1 MKESQS
7 TNQNKVGGA
16 PRHLKHRA
24 WCLWHF
30 RLWCGHYPSQHTQ
43 LQLTEQAVFFSL
55 PDHGAFEWLPCTHLF
70 SLLTGVW
77 TSSGSISH
85 VSIYLFIFHCT
96 DGGLWLKCDQH
107 HESQNPNT
115 NMNIWE
121 YVLSAWSQQLL
132 KPEWRSGWTPENAEN
147 VPSVLHTWPATAA
160 GSSSGC
166 GDSGRLWIQ
175 PWARSQIDW
184 LRKQWKENFLMGLLM
199 LQLQFADVTLWQIY
213 ASLKAL
219 LDTTSLLFS
228 YWSTHWVLTQN
239 LRQVEEISIS
249 DEGLIEVLLCVC
261 SYKLMLLEGHIVF
274 IATAIK
280 G

>member
-1 MKESQS
+1 MSVTLQALVWTLSQPAHS
-7 TNQNKVGGA
+7 A
-16 PRHLKHRA
+16 PTYRA
-24 WCLWHF
+24 GSVFQFAWSWCVWMAAMHSSVLSVDWCLD
-30 RLWCGHYPSQHTQ
+30 L
-43 LQLTEQAVFFSL
+43 
-55 PDHGAFEWLPCTHLF
+55 
-70 SLLTGVW
+70 VW
-77 TSSGSISH
+77 FNISRY
-85 VSIYLFIFHCT
+85 YLFIFHCT

-239 LRQVEEISIS
+239 LRQVEEILIS

>member
-1 MKESQS
+1 MHSS
-7 TNQNKVGGA
+7 V
-16 PRHLKHRA
+16 LSVD
-24 WCLWHF
+24 WCLD
-30 RLWCGHYPSQHTQ
+30 L
-43 LQLTEQAVFFSL
+43 
-55 PDHGAFEWLPCTHLF
+55 
-70 SLLTGVW
+70 VW
-77 TSSGSISH
+77 FNIPRY
-85 VSIYLFIFHCT
+85 YLFIFDCT

-147 VPSVLHTWPATAA
+147 IPSVLHTWPATAA

-166 GDSGRLWIQ
+166 GDSGLFWIQ
-175 PWARSQIDW
+175 PWAGSQIDW
-184 LRKQWKENFLMGLLM
+184 LRKRWKENFLMGLLM

-219 LDTTSLLFS
+219 LDTTSAVQLLEHRLS
-228 YWSTHWVLTQN
+228 AYTKPQAK
-239 LRQVEEISIS
+239 VEEISIS
-249 DEGLIEVLLCVC
+249 DGLIEVLLCVY
-261 SYKLMLLEGHIVF
+261 SYKLMLLERHIVV
-274 IATAIK
+274 IATPIK

>member
-85 VSIYLFIFHCT
+85 VIIYLFFIVLMVVY
-96 DGGLWLKCDQH
+96 GWNVINIMNLKIQTQTWTS
-107 HESQNPNT
+107 E
-115 NMNIWE
+115 NM
-121 YVLSAWSQQLL
+121 SCQPWSQQLL